1 MLNIRE
7 EVEGLERGGEI
18 ETNMWLQTT
27 SSKTRNDMQSQ
38 IWLYREKNT

>member
-18 ETNMWLQTT
+18 ETNMCLQTT

-38 IWLYREKNT
+38 IRLYRKKNT